1 MLRFFRKDAF
11 YDRRRRLRLGDNLW
25 RESSSRRRSGLPGL
39 LLASFLS
46 DRGFRR
52 RAENRFEKKIR
63 RRRAMAMATIF
74 LLSLA
79 FAWVV
84 MESAKALE
92 IF

>member
-1 MLRFFRKDAF
+1 MFRFSRKDAF
-11 YDRRRRLRLGDNLW
+11 YDRRRRLRLGTNLQTKATN
-25 RESSSRRRSGLPGL
+25 RRRNGLPGL

-46 DRGFRR
+46 DRDFRR
-52 RAENRFEKKIR
+52 HPENRFEKKIR
-63 RRRAMAMATIF
+63 RRRAMAMATVF

-79 FAWVV
+79 FAWVI

>member
-1 MLRFFRKDAF
+1 MIRLFRKDSF
-11 YDRRRRLRLGDNLW
+11 YDRRRRLRLGVDPRSNP
-25 RESSSRRRSGLPGL
+25 RSRRRNGLPGL

-52 RAENRFEKKIR
+52 RTENRFEKRIR

-74 LLSLA
+74 VLSLA
-79 FAWVV
+79 FAWVI